1 MPSKKITV
9 EWSESASLDLKSIIM
24 HIAASSPKNAKD
36 VLARI
41 KKECQVLEKFPDVGR
56 IPVELEYLQ
65 INGFR
70 ELVVSPWRIF
80 YRKEENRVKVLA
92 VVDSVLAVVDS
103 RRDLDDALWTRMM
116 FPII

>member
-1 MPSKKITV
+1 MPSKKIIV

-24 HIAASSPKNAKD
+24 HIAANSPKNAKES
-36 VLARI
+36 LARI
-41 KKECQVLEKFPDVGR
+41 KKECLILEKFPDLGK

-70 ELVVSPWRIF
+70 ELIVSPWRIF
-80 YRKEENRVKVLA
+80 YRKEEFRIK
-92 VVDSVLAVVDS
+92 VLAVVDS

-116 FPII
+116 FPIV

>member
-1 MPSKKITV
+1 MHSKKIIV

-24 HIAASSPKNAKD
+24 HIAANSPKNAKES
-36 VLARI
+36 LARI
-41 KKECQVLEKFPDVGR
+41 KKECLILEKFPDLGK

-70 ELVVSPWRIF
+70 ELIVSPWRIF
-80 YRKEENRVKVLA
+80 YRKEEFRIK
-92 VVDSVLAVVDS
+92 VLAVVDS

-116 FPII
+116 FPIV

>member
-9 EWSESASLDLKSIIM
+9 EWSESASFDLKSIIM
-24 HIAASSPKNAKD
+24 HIAASSPKNAQD
-36 VLARI
+36 ALARI
-41 KKECQVLEKFPDVGR
+41 KKECQVLEKFPDLGK
-56 IPVELEYLQ
+56 IPAELEYLQ

-80 YRKEENRVKVLA
+80 YCKEETRVK
-92 VVDSVLAVVDS
+92 VLAVVDS

-116 FPII
+116 FPIM

>member
-1 MPSKKITV
+1 MPSKKIIV

-24 HIAASSPKNAKD
+24 HIAANSPKNAKET
-36 VLARI
+36 LARI
-41 KKECQVLEKFPDVGR
+41 KKECLILEKFPDLGK

-70 ELVVSPWRIF
+70 ELIVSPWRIF
-80 YRKEENRVKVLA
+80 YRKEEFRIK
-92 VVDSVLAVVDS
+92 VLAVVDS

-116 FPII
+116 FPIV

>member
-1 MPSKKITV
+1 MPSKKIIV
-9 EWSESASLDLKSIIM
+9 EWSESASFDLKSIIM
-24 HIAASSPKNAKD
+24 HSAASSLKNAKD
-36 VLARI
+36 TLVRI
-41 KKECQVLEKFPDVGR
+41 KKECQILDKFPDLGK

-80 YRKEENRVKVLA
+80 YRKEEYRVK
-92 VVDSVLAVVDS
+92 VLAVVDS

-116 FPII
+116 FPLI